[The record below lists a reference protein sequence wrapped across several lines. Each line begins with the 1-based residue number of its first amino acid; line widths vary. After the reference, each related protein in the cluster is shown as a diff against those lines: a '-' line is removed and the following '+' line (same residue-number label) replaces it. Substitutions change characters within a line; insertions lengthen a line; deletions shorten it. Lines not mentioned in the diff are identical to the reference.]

1 MSRKCFYFLFF
12 IELHVPFLFLFL
24 FFDNWG
30 GNLYL
35 GEREGGGGTVY
46 VVASLA
52 KTEKPE

>member
-1 MSRKCFYFLFF
+1 MFLFFFF
-12 IELHVPFLFLFL
+12 IELHDVPFLFL

-35 GEREGGGGTVY
+35 GEREEGGGGGTVY